1 MKDEMITVDTV
12 AAQYHRE
19 NLTEGILDA
28 LKDAG
33 WGEEAVTADALAPI
47 DEFHIRGAEATRE
60 MIELAGFQPEHHV
73 LDVGSGIG
81 GPSRQLAQATGC
93 RVTGLDLTEAY
104 CQTARE
110 LAAML
115 RLQDLTDYRQG
126 NALAMPFED
135 EAFDGAWTQ
144 HVTMNIADKEAL
156 LLEVHRVLKPAG
168 RLVMY
173 EIIAGPGGPI
183 HFPVPWA
190 NKATISH
197 LVERGSLEAD
207 LKTASFRVES
217 TRDVSEASAEW
228 FAGMIAANQATAV
241 PTLGLHVLVGPDMK
255 EKGLNVLRN
264 LEEDRVRVIQLV
276 ATKE

>member
-1 MKDEMITVDTV
+1 MSTMETVV
-12 AAQYHRE
+12 EQYHRE

-28 LKDAG
+28 LRNARSL
-33 WGEEAVTADALAPI
+33 GEQVTIEALAPI

-60 MIELAGFQPEHHV
+60 MIELADFKRDSHV

-104 CQTARE
+104 CRTASE
-110 LAAML
+110 LAAIL
-115 RLQDLTDYRQG
+115 GLQDLTDYCQG
-126 NALAMPFED
+126 DALAMPFED

-144 HVTMNIADKEAL
+144 HVTMNIADKRTL
-156 LLEVHRVLKPAG
+156 LAECHRVLKPAG

-173 EIIAGPGGPI
+173 EILAGRGGPI

-190 NKATISH
+190 NQASISH
-197 LVERGSLEAD
+197 LVERDALESG
-207 LKTASFRVES
+207 LETAGFRVDS
-217 TRDVSEASAEW
+217 TRDVSAASTEW
-228 FAGMIAANQATAV
+228 FANMVASNRAAEA

-255 EKGLNVLRN
+255 EKALNLLKN

-276 ATKE
+276 ATKG